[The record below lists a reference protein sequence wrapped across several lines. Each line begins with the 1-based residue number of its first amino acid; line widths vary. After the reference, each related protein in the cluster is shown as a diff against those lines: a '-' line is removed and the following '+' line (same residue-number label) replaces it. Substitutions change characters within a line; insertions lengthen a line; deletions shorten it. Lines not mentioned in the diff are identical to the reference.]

1 MYEHADWS
9 YRREH
14 IWEKHRLTVEEAEEA
29 LADPNRLVFDPD
41 PRRNPGG
48 KGVRII
54 GYSHTAQEILAV
66 ILVNDDGTIYGGT
79 AHKANAKEIRLY
91 QREDLR

>member
-1 MYEHADWS
+1 M
-9 YRREH
+9 RRPTGH
-14 IWEKHRLTVEEAEEA
+14 IGAITYWEKHHLTVEEAEEA

-54 GYSHTAQEILAV
+54 GYSHTAQAVLA
-66 ILVNDDGTIYGGT
+66 GHSG
-79 AHKANAKEIRLY
+79 
-91 QREDLR
+91 Q